1 MDDRP
6 SNKIE
11 AMHVRGAIPTSV
23 RVSKACTQTIVFLN
37 KEKKKEKK
45 EVYWRVM
52 LYTTLL
58 FNFGYVTLPL
68 KRNKV

>member
-23 RVSKACTQTIVFLN
+23 RVSKACTQTVVFL
-37 KEKKKEKK
+37 KKKKEEGSLLKSNVIHHTFIQLWLCDIASKK
-45 EVYWRVM
+45 EQG
-52 LYTTLL
+52 LE
-58 FNFGYVTLPL
+58 
-68 KRNKV
+68 